1 MQQRFQFRLLWL
13 TIAVIVAV
21 GSAHMDLNYDE
32 GVWVTVGRRFL
43 AGDQLYRE
51 TFDHKSPPI
60 LVIAGLLDLLP
71 GHFELGR
78 AVLVGSIVAMIGAL
92 TTGIARNL
100 GVAGWRATVLG
111 FVIAALAAIQGFF
124 VLTVEMVGV
133 VLVMAALLAL
143 VRGRVWLS
151 AVLVAV
157 AVFTEP
163 RLLFALPA
171 LAVMAWETGD
181 RRRLRSFLIL
191 VGALGLVGIG
201 LLLDLADLRFW
212 LLEMPAVSRLT
223 FQPSVSAR
231 ALTVGR
237 SVLSTLVVIVGL
249 SGGVA
254 LSGRRPR
261 LSSVVLFGGTL
272 GMVLLSRYGFP
283 RYWMLLLPGTALVA
297 MQMSVENWSGK
308 SRTIGRI
315 AALAALLPWLFV
327 ATALFGFESGTYER
341 DQTTATYLQGVLSE
355 GETFVAFVD
364 STQLPA
370 LLPGSYGLPTPALT
384 HFTFKSSRQAMLLEQ
399 LGRRIDSADVVVI
412 DPDVPKDGQLAPV
425 WSEFSRRLSE
435 FPCLGDT
442 LYEVRFRSERCQS
455 PVSGG

>member
-1 MQQRFQFRLLWL
+1 M
-13 TIAVIVAV
+13 IAVIVAV
-21 GSAHMDLNYDE
+21 GSTQLGMNYDE

-60 LVIAGLLDLLP
+60 LVIAGLLDLFP
-71 GHFELGR
+71 GRFELGR
-78 AVLVGSIVAMIGAL
+78 AVLVGSIVAMIGAM
-92 TTGIARNL
+92 TTGIARNM
-100 GVAGWRATVLG
+100 GVAGGRAAVLG

-124 VLTVEMVGV
+124 ALTVEMVGV
-133 VLVMAALLAL
+133 VMVIAALLAL
-143 VRGRVWLS
+143 VRGRVRLS
-151 AVLVAV
+151 AVLVGV

-163 RLLFALPA
+163 RLLFAIPA

-181 RRRLRSFLIL
+181 RRRLRIFALL
-191 VGALGLVGIG
+191 LGALGLVGIG
-201 LLLDLADLRFW
+201 SLVVSADLRFW
-212 LLEMPAVSRLT
+212 LIEMPVVSRLS

-237 SVLSTLVVIVGL
+237 SVFSTLVVIVGL

-283 RYWMLLLPGTALVA
+283 RYWMLLLPGTAVVA
-297 MQMSVENWSGK
+297 MEMSVENWSGN

-315 AALAALLPWLFV
+315 AALTALLPWLFV
-327 ATALFGFESGTYER
+327 ATALFSFESGAKEE
-341 DQTTATYLQGVLSE
+341 DQTTAAYLQGALRE
-355 GETFVAFVD
+355 GGTFVAFSD

-370 LLPGSYGLPTPALT
+370 LLPESYGLPTPALA
-384 HFTFKSSRQAMLLEQ
+384 HFMFKSSRQAVLLEQ
-399 LGRRIDSADVVVI
+399 LGHRIDSADVVAI
-412 DPDVPKDGQLAPV
+412 DPDVPEDGQLAVV
-425 WSEFSRRLSE
+425 WGEFSKRLSE
-435 FPCLGDT
+435 FPCVVDT
-442 LYEVRFRSERCQS
+442 GYELRFRSERCPP
-455 PVSGG
+455 PVTGD